1 MSVFGHLRGA
11 IRRHPHLADAAIALA
26 VLAAAAPI
34 TFTGQHQPATGGDRV
49 FALTAAVIA
58 CGALTVRR
66 QRPLV
71 ALGVSAPAAETFLF
85 VTPDASG
92 VLILLAPSIALYT
105 VAELVERRRGL
116 IIGGSV
122 LAALTLLHAL
132 QQPGMIGPENLAF
145 AALGGLAIAAG
156 DSSRNRRAYLV
167 EVERR
172 AERSEMERELVAQRR
187 VEQERLRIAR
197 DLHDSVGHHLAL
209 ISVQSDV
216 AGRAVNG
223 DAAAAHEALLHVKS
237 ASRKA
242 LEELRDTVSLLR
254 QPGDPVAPT
263 EIPAPGLDAL
273 EELLGSLRGSGLAI
287 ELRIRGTALPLAPAA
302 DVTAYRVIQ
311 EALTNVYKH
320 ASQREARLTLSYDRR
335 GLRITVDDPGT
346 TVDDA
351 GIGGADQAVHD
362 IAGGPGIG
370 GEVRAP
376 HDNADEARVTR
387 SNRTVPPS
395 LPAGQQGIRGMRE
408 RLLALGGRLDAG
420 PRPDGGF
427 RVDAILPY
435 QPASIAPSAG
445 RALPGG
451 PLPPADITRSPA
463 SAAPADSGQPD
474 GTARTSSAGQCAED
488 TAELLS

>member
-1 MSVFGHLRGA
+1 MTARTGPPAYRDGMSVFGHLRGA

-34 TFTGQHQPATGGDRV
+34 TFTGQHQPASGSDRL

-58 CGALTVRR
+58 AGALTVRR
-66 QRPLV
+66 QRPLA
-71 ALGVSAPAAETFLF
+71 ALGVSAPAAETFMFL
-85 VTPDASG
+85 TPDASG

-116 IIGGSV
+116 VIGGSV

-156 DSSRNRRAYLV
+156 DSSRNRRAYLA

-172 AERSEMERELVAQRR
+172 AERSEMERELLARRR

-216 AGRAVNG
+216 AGQAVDG
-223 DAAAAHEALLHVKS
+223 DAAAAREALLHVKS

-263 EIPAPGLDAL
+263 AIPAPGLDAL
-273 EELLGSLRGSGLAI
+273 GELLGSLRDSGLAI
-287 ELRIRGTALPLAPAA
+287 DYRIRGAALPLAPAA

-320 ASQREARLTLSYDRR
+320 ARQREAQLTLSYDRR
-335 GLRITVDDPGT
+335 GLRITVDDPGIT
-346 TVDDA
+346 IDNP
-351 GIGGADQAVHD
+351 GIGSDAQAMHD
-362 IAGGPGIG
+362 IAGGLGTDDGVQATHHKAGEAGITHG
-370 GEVRAP
+370 IW
-376 HDNADEARVTR
+376 T
-387 SNRTVPPS
+387 TPPS

-408 RLLALGGRLDAG
+408 RLFALGGRLDAG

-427 RVDAILPY
+427 RVDAVLPY
-435 QPASIAPSAG
+435 QPAGIAPPSGRAQPDSSTRTDSAG
-445 RALPGG
+445 RPGG
-451 PLPPADITRSPA
+451 
-463 SAAPADSGQPD
+463 
-474 GTARTSSAGQCAED
+474 AGQCAGD
-488 TAELLS
+488 TAEVLS